1 MNQKNIGFIGFG
13 LIGGSIARVLK
24 KNCPACRIYVYNA
37 RHPQI
42 KPGLLLAKKE
52 GTIDSIESTLEENFG
67 KCDIIF
73 LCAPVLSN
81 IEYLQK
87 LKPLIKNDCI
97 ITDVGSVK
105 GNIHEAVL
113 KLDMEENF
121 IGGHPMAGS
130 EKTGYENSTLT
141 LLENAYYLLTPTK
154 KAPQK
159 SIDTMTELAK
169 LAGAIPVVLDA
180 KEHDDITA
188 AISHVPHIIASSL
201 VNMVREQDD
210 SQERMHA
217 FAAGGFRDITRIA
230 SSSPVMWENICITNK
245 DSICKFLD
253 IFTNSLMQFKETL
266 LKEDTAAIL
275 NFFDEAKEY
284 RNSIPNKSVGPI
296 SRQYEIYLDVDDKP
310 GSIAIVATLLA
321 FGQISIKNIGILHN
335 REFENGVL
343 RIEFYDEASMLQA
356 MEILKSKNYSIIR

>member
-1 MNQKNIGFIGFG
+1 
-13 LIGGSIARVLK
+13 
-24 KNCPACRIYVYNA
+24 
-37 RHPQI
+37 
-42 KPGLLLAKKE
+42 
-52 GTIDSIESTLEENFG
+52 
-67 KCDIIF
+67 
-73 LCAPVLSN
+73 
-81 IEYLQK
+81 
-87 LKPLIKNDCI
+87 
-97 ITDVGSVK
+97 
-105 GNIHEAVL
+105 
-113 KLDMEENF
+113 
-121 IGGHPMAGS
+121 
-130 EKTGYENSTLT
+130 
-141 LLENAYYLLTPTK
+141 
-154 KAPQK
+154 
-159 SIDTMTELAK
+159 MTELAK
-169 LAGAIPVVLDA
+169 LAGAIPVVLNA

-266 LKEDTAAIL
+266 LKEDTTAIL